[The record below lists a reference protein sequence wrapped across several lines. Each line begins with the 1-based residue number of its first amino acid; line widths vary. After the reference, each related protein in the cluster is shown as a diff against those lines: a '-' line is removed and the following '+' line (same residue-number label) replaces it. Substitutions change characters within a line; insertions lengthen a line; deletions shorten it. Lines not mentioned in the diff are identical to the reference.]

1 MKKISLKFMGIW
13 NEAGIE
19 IVGFRVIGNI
29 RSQFQFEEYKP
40 GANIV
45 RITNEKLITMTYQE
59 YFKEKLV
66 EGKGLIYQ
74 DYFIFAKE
82 TIGISKDY
90 EKFINEYELIKQQY
104 KSYLDGAL
112 YDSLYDLYNF
122 GFIKSL
128 IFRTE
133 IGSMSIE
140 TLRKKLSQYCVEG
153 TIENIIS
160 KIKKSA

>member
-1 MKKISLKFMGIW
+1 MKKIGLKFTGVW
-13 NEAGIE
+13 NEVGIE

-29 RSQFQFEEYKP
+29 KSQFQFEEYKP
-40 GANIV
+40 GADIV
-45 RITNEKLITMTYQE
+45 QITNKRLITMTYQE
-59 YFKEKLV
+59 YFKKGLN

-82 TIGISKDY
+82 TIGTSKEY
-90 EKFINEYELIKQQY
+90 EKFINEYESIKHQY
-104 KSYLDGAL
+104 KNYLDGAL

-128 IFRTE
+128 ILRTE

-140 TLRKKLSQYCVEG
+140 TLRKKISQYCVEG